1 MYTGINVMEFCVK
14 DVQAV
19 VPYICTVA
27 CFIPVY
33 SYCFVVDFNQEEFS
47 KEYYAAFG
55 PDSVYEQKNAPEY
68 EKGKSDAA
76 YPIKGHWRNGVMKD
90 FISKYESK
98 QKTGKPEVDDP
109 DVVVCTI
116 PLMGYFAGKDD
127 FLKRCKAAGEV
138 LQTYKPAVSSALMAA
153 KILEKYILK
162 ADETRDP
169 KLLLQKVAA
178 EWIDLSDMVDPEIA
192 RSVEEVLQAD
202 FTMSAIEAT
211 KKFGMA

>member
-1 MYTGINVMEFCVK
+1 ML
-14 DVQAV
+14 
-19 VPYICTVA
+19 
-27 CFIPVY
+27 CFITE
-33 SYCFVVDFNQEEFS
+33 FNLEEFS

-55 PDSVYEQKNAPEY
+55 PDSVYEHEKSPEY
-68 EKGKSDAA
+68 QKGVARSE
-76 YPIKGHWRNGVMKD
+76 YPIKGRWRNGVIKD
-90 FISKYESK
+90 FLQKYESK

-109 DVVVCTI
+109 DVIVCTI
-116 PLMGYFAGKDD
+116 PLMSYFAGKDD
-127 FLKRCKAAGEV
+127 FIKRCKTAGEV

-162 ADETRDP
+162 ADETSDP

-178 EWIDLSDMVDPEIA
+178 EWVDLTDMVDPEIA

-202 FTMSAIEAT
+202 FSMSAIEAT